1 MVVTSTDLLY
11 LFTSFKFKATGPQ
24 AVLLP
29 TATTAFI
36 ASLSASSTFDARDW
50 LRRPCTTQQASSP
63 TAPAYRRPVVWLCR
77 RRDEELADF
86 IYHCR
91 FGPYLDWNASG
102 IRSYIRDIYMRRE
115 RVRAGNIPY
124 CQQELAC
131 PAPGVDEVQHGV
143 PRWSGR
149 YLNQPSTFSET
160 DLAVDLPKDLLTHT
174 LAFSRS

>member
-1 MVVTSTDLLY
+1 MRSRVGLILKNTLVILLDVVVTSTDLLY

-91 FGPYLDWNASG
+91 FGPYLDWNAS
-102 IRSYIRDIYMRRE
+102 
-115 RVRAGNIPY
+115 Y